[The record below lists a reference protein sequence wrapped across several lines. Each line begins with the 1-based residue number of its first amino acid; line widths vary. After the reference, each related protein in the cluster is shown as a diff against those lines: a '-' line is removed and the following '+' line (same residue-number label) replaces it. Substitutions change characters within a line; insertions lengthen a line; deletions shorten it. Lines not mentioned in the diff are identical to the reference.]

1 MPEFDLRRCG
11 LVGIRVA
18 AFEDL
23 ADKHRQ
29 ADHQEKPGR
38 RSKHLGAR
46 SEGVAKKLVKSVQ
59 HGTGRT
65 VILGGE
71 GKQRTMARWS
81 VSPWSVS
88 PCCGS
93 LRFALLL
100 PSLQVIALLLPSLQ
114 AVLMVGTL
122 LLPSPQAFVM
132 LALST
137 GWALDAIVRN
147 LVFALPAP
155 TGAVLHPQHAC
166 FASTPFTA

>member
-1 MPEFDLRRCG
+1 M
-11 LVGIRVA
+11 
-18 AFEDL
+18 
-23 ADKHRQ
+23 
-29 ADHQEKPGR
+29 
-38 RSKHLGAR
+38 
-46 SEGVAKKLVKSVQ
+46 AKKLVKSVQ

-100 PSLQVIALLLPSLQ
+100 PSLQVVALLLPSLQ
-114 AVLMVGTL
+114 AFLMVGTL
-122 LLPSPQAFVM
+122 LLPSLQAFVMVAVLCLM

-137 GWALDAIVRN
+137 WWALAVG
-147 LVFALPAP
+147 VAP